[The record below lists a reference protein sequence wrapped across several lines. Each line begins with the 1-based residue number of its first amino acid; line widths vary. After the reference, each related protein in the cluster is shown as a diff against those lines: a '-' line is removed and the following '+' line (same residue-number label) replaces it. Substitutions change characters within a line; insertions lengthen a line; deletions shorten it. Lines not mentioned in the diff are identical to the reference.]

1 MPIHNPALGQDGE
14 SVLDFFRNVEDQ
26 SQLLLHE
33 AHRCAAIPRIAGK
46 RFKAWMLFRRPAQHV
61 ATAKS
66 IVEVGGMHLNLLQV
80 AQNIHNHRTLA
91 ALHLFTAIDSPFVAV
106 VLGFD
111 ALRIDGSVAEAGR
124 PMLFLRCRAFNSSKA
139 ASQIPL
145 LLQRLKWS

>member
-1 MPIHNPALGQDGE
+1 MGRQHRPLGRPSGGE
-14 SVLDFFRNVEDQ
+14 FQTDDRADS
-26 SQLLLHE
+26 SPHHE
-33 AHRCAAIPRIAGK
+33 KCGRAIFTSA
-46 RFKAWMLFRRPAQHV
+46 V
-61 ATAKS
+61 TKS